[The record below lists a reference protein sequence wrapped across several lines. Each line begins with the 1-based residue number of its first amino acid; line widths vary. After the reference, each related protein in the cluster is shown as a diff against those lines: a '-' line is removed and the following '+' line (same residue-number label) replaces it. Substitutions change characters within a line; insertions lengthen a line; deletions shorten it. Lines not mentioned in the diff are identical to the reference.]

1 MIDKREPINIRM
13 AVEDDIPRILEIEH
27 DAISPPWPHGA
38 LLSEIYSDDS
48 CFLVYEAYCDGHDY
62 RVNNSCDCSG
72 TVRFTSGFVAAA
84 KPPASSAAADT
95 AASIMLDIDSDAP
108 QLLGFII
115 LRQVG
120 DESELFQIAVDKQAR
135 GHGIANAMLQAATL
149 WARNR
154 NVKTVFLEARV
165 SNLAAISLYHKNG
178 FCDVGRRSKYFTHPV
193 EDAFLMTL
201 QL

>member
-1 MIDKREPINIRM
+1 MIEEQNTIEKYKMIYYQKMIDIRM
-13 AVEDDIPRILEIEH
+13 AAEEDIPRILEIEH
-27 DAISPPWPHGA
+27 DAFSPPWPHGA
-38 LLSEIYSDDS
+38 LLSEIYRDDS
-48 CFLVYEAYCDGHDY
+48 CFLVAEK
-62 RVNNSCDCSG
+62 SC
-72 TVRFTSGFVAAA
+72 
-84 KPPASSAAADT
+84 
-95 AASIMLDIDSDAP
+95 DSDAP

-135 GHGIANAMLQAATL
+135 GRGIANEMLQAATL

-165 SNLAAISLYHKNG
+165 SNSAAISLYHKNG
-178 FCDVGRRSKYFTHPV
+178 FCDVGRRSKYFTQPV